1 MGKRWNDKPPRT
13 RSSSSGQ
20 KRLNGAKGGRR
31 SGAASGATA
40 AGEGPASG
48 GSGPLGAPDLLAGPA
63 HGGARVVVE
72 GSLAGSQVCS
82 RLLLRA
88 RLRGAPVICAS
99 VLLCATPCR
108 LTDAPPPLFQRQGG
122 EAGSRTA
129 AGLSQRARGGG
140 QTRVTRPG
148 RVPCRMCLRKAWL
161 PPPRWA
167 ARKPFQLTFRR
178 VLVLDACGSTFRQL
192 SDKS

>member
-1 MGKRWNDKPPRT
+1 MGSGWEWKPRG
-13 RSSSSGQ
+13 RSSQASHLRNARSS
-20 KRLNGAKGGRR
+20 RR
-31 SGAASGATA
+31 GVGSAAGGAAA
-40 AGEGPASG
+40 AGG
-48 GSGPLGAPDLLAGPA
+48 GSAPLGAPDLLAGPA
-63 HGGARVVVE
+63 HGGARAVVE

-108 LTDAPPPLFQRQGG
+108 LTDAPPALFQRQGG
-122 EAGSRTA
+122 EADSGSAVRH
-129 AGLSQRARGGG
+129 SQRARGGG
-140 QTRVTRPG
+140 RTRVSRAG
-148 RVPCRMCLRKAWL
+148 RVPCRTCLQKAWR

-178 VLVLDACGSTFRQL
+178 VLVLDACGSDIRQL